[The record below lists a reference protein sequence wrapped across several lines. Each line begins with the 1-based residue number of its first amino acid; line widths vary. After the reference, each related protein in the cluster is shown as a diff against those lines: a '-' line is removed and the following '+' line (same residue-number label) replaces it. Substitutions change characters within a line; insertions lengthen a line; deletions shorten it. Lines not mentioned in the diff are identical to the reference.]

1 MGEMV
6 SQLLLLSRADQGRE
20 RLTLEPL
27 DLSEL
32 SQLEAEEFSEIAGKK
47 GISLLAEIQPGVE
60 VTADQTLMLRL
71 WGNLLQNAVTYG
83 KEGGHIWM
91 SLHREGDSAWLQV
104 KDDGIGIAPQDLE
117 KIWNRFYQV
126 DPSRSGDSSGL
137 GLSMV
142 KWIAEAH
149 GGQVQVNS
157 TLGQGSC
164 FTVKLPLTGP
174 KPGERP

>member
-1 MGEMV
+1 
-6 SQLLLLSRADQGRE
+6 
-20 RLTLEPL
+20 
-27 DLSEL
+27 
-32 SQLEAEEFSEIAGKK
+32 
-47 GISLLAEIQPGVE
+47 
-60 VTADQTLMLRL
+60 
-71 WGNLLQNAVTYG
+71 
-83 KEGGHIWM
+83 M
-91 SLHREGDSAWLQV
+91 SLHREGDSVWLQV

-149 GGQVQVNS
+149 GGRVQVNS

-164 FTVKLPLTGP
+164 FTVKLPFTGP
-174 KPGERP
+174 KPGEGS

>member
-1 MGEMV
+1 ME
-6 SQLLLLSRADQGRE
+6 S
-20 RLTLEPL
+20 L

-91 SLHREGDSAWLQV
+91 SLHREGDSVWLQV

-117 KIWNRFYQV
+117 KIWNRFYQRWTH
-126 DPSRSGDSSGL
+126 PAAGTAAAWGFL
-137 GLSMV
+137 
-142 KWIAEAH
+142 W
-149 GGQVQVNS
+149 
-157 TLGQGSC
+157 
-164 FTVKLPLTGP
+164 
-174 KPGERP
+174 